1 MLMMLVPGLLLGSE
15 WILSLPSR
23 YSERGRQMYE
33 PVLGRTTV
41 RQCLQ
46 SSEFTRVNSVRSG
59 EVSRKVS
66 PMVML
71 ELNLQRGV
79 EVDGQPVEGR
89 TLHMKGTA

>member
-1 MLMMLVPGLLLGSE
+1 M
-15 WILSLPSR
+15 
-23 YSERGRQMYE
+23 
-33 PVLGRTTV
+33 
-41 RQCLQ
+41 
-46 SSEFTRVNSVRSG
+46 RSG